1 MNCLDTN
8 IRILHRR
15 RRHFRKN
22 QKSGSEELHMYDV
35 LRADRCISRKFS
47 GSQSAIWRSG
57 LCPVCDG
64 NRSGEKAECVSER
77 KYLLRHA
84 FEKGDY
90 LPEHILWREKA
101 AFSDA
106 VGHSMV
112 DDLKEYADTCYT
124 EEALK
129 RNVKNIL
136 MHSRLQK
143 SLFCIGRFL
152 KNIIRDRRK

>member
-1 MNCLDTN
+1 MAIDPEKKQNVY
-8 IRILHRR
+8 
-15 RRHFRKN
+15 RK
-22 QKSGSEELHMYDV
+22 G
-35 LRADRCISRKFS
+35 
-47 GSQSAIWRSG
+47 
-57 LCPVCDG
+57 
-64 NRSGEKAECVSER
+64 

-124 EEALK
+124 EEAFEK
-129 RNVKNIL
+129 ERQNIL

-143 SLFCIGRFL
+143 SLSYIGRFL

>member
-1 MNCLDTN
+1 MCIGKEN
-8 IRILHRR
+8 ICSAMRL
-15 RRHFRKN
+15 RKGTICRN
-22 QKSGSEELHMYDV
+22 
-35 LRADRCISRKFS
+35 IF
-47 GSQSAIWRSG
+47 
-57 LCPVCDG
+57 
-64 NRSGEKAECVSER
+64 SGEK
-77 KYLLRHA
+77 
-84 FEKGDY
+84 
-90 LPEHILWREKA
+90 KA

-124 EEALK
+124 EEAFEK
-129 RNVKNIL
+129 ERQNIL